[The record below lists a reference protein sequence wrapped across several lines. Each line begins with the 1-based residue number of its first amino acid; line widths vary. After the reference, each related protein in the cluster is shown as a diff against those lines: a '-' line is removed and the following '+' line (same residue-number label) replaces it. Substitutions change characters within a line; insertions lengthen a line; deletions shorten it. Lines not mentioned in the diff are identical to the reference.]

1 VLLES
6 NYDPALLRDGPYPWA
21 LKERILSPLGHL
33 SNGDAGRYLSEG
45 LGESCRHVILAH
57 LSQKNNHPE
66 LARATAEEAL
76 AKGRR
81 REVALTVALAAGT
94 NWIEVCAQG
103 RPPAPGPGQLP
114 LF

>member
-1 VLLES
+1 
-6 NYDPALLRDGPYPWA
+6 
-21 LKERILSPLGHL
+21 LKERILGPLGHL
-33 SNGDAGRYLSEG
+33 SNGDAGRYLTEG
-45 LGESCRHVILAH
+45 LGESCRQVILAH

-66 LARATAEEAL
+66 LAGLAAEEAL

-94 NWIEVCAQG
+94 DWIEIRAQG
-103 RPPAPGPGQLP
+103 RPSAPSPGQLP